1 MKTLSHHD
9 LNMKKHLF
17 VFVLSFALTIGCS
30 AFASCGS
37 SDPIYEELPSYE
49 VVDVNDTTI
58 AKDSSFIDA
67 TKIMQ
72 NATVISSY
80 DYIYA
85 FGISKMVIIGNKA
98 YVNFGA
104 NKNKLD
110 GDVVNN
116 NNEYCC
122 SEVNLHDMSV
132 NTLKPIVASKKY
144 ADGSDTPANSII
156 GYQTY
161 TPTANEQ
168 IATFALMRLNNNNPY
183 YCYAFVNSSEQIYNF
198 TTCKLQY
205 FDTQG
210 HEHYVDYTINNYRQ
224 MLAELGFVNDYTA
237 STSDA
242 YDNINLHYNKDR
254 GMYYAVVA
262 TSTPE
267 SSFPIVLMQS
277 TDLRKWS
284 PYVNIGSAYGA
295 NEISAIL
302 KDGFLNICYR
312 THRNGMRWLIYDI
325 SNKKTLDEGRFD
337 ECRNVLS
344 KPDTFI
350 FGNDIYMA
358 VNVYPSVYGNRLNLN
373 PSTVRQEI
381 NIYKIVNN
389 KPEFFRK
396 VYNPDG
402 INYFSFQEAAN
413 GRIYLAFSE
422 DRRHLYKRL
431 FSNVSFVDATDFFKD
446 SQ

>member
-1 MKTLSHHD
+1 MKTLYHHD

-37 SDPIYEELPSYE
+37 SDPLYEELPSYE

-67 TKIMQ
+67 TRIMQ
-72 NATVISSY
+72 NATLLSSY

-132 NTLKPIVASKKY
+132 NSLKPIVASKKY
-144 ADGSDTPANSII
+144 ADGSDAPANSII

-161 TPTANEQ
+161 TPTANGQ
-168 IATFALMRLNNNNPY
+168 IATFALMRFNNNNPY
-183 YCYAFVNSSEQIYNF
+183 YCYAFVNPSEQIYKF

-224 MLAELGFVNDYTA
+224 MLVDLHFVNDYTA

-242 YDNINLHYNKDR
+242 YDNINLHYNKDN
-254 GMYYAVVA
+254 GKYYAVVA
-262 TSTPE
+262 TSN
-267 SSFPIVLMQS
+267 SKSYLPIVIMQS

-284 PYVNIGSAYGA
+284 PYINIGSTYGA
-295 NEISAIL
+295 NEISAVV
-302 KDGFLNICYR
+302 KDGKINICYR
-312 THRNGMRWLIYDI
+312 TYKNGMRWLIYDI
-325 SNKKTLDEGRFD
+325 TNKRILSEGRFD

-350 FGNDIYMA
+350 FGKDIYMA
-358 VNVYPSVYGNRLNLN
+358 VNVYPSIYGNQLNHD
-373 PSTVRQEI
+373 PYTVRQEI

-402 INYFSFQEAAN
+402 INYFSFQESTN

-422 DRRHLYKRL
+422 DRRHLYRRL
-431 FSNVSFVDATDFFKD
+431 FSNVSLVDATEFFKEK
-446 SQ
+446 Q

>member
-1 MKTLSHHD
+1 MK
-9 LNMKKHLF
+9 NKIA
-17 VFVLSFALTIGCS
+17 VLIILLVATACS
-30 AFASCGS
+30 TAIASCTKDDAINS
-37 SDPIYEELPSYE
+37 TRNDIRNLTEKELATQIMRNAI
-49 VVDVNDTTI
+49 VV
-58 AKDSSFIDA
+58 
-67 TKIMQ
+67 
-72 NATVISSY
+72 SSY
-80 DYIYA
+80 DYVYA
-85 FGISKMVIIGNKA
+85 FGISKMVIIGERA
-98 YVNFGA
+98 YINFGA

-144 ADGSDTPANSII
+144 ADGYDATANSII

-183 YCYAFVNSSEQIYNF
+183 YCYAFVNPSEQIYNF

-277 TDLRKWS
+277 TDLRNWS

-295 NEISAIL
+295 NEISAFL

-312 THRNGMRWLIYDI
+312 THKDGMRWLIYDI
-325 SNKKTLDEGRFD
+325 SNKKTLDEGRFE

-344 KPDTFI
+344 KPDVFTYR
-350 FGNDIYMA
+350 NDVYMA
-358 VNVYPSVYGNRLNLN
+358 VNVYPSIYGTNYKLD
-373 PSTVRQEI
+373 PYTIRQEI
-381 NIYKIVNN
+381 NIYKIVNG

-396 VYNPDG
+396 IYNPDG
-402 INYFSFQEAAN
+402 INYFSFCESPE
-413 GRIYLAFSE
+413 GKLYMAFSE

-431 FSNVSFVDATDFFKD
+431 FSNISFVDVTELFFEK
-446 SQ
+446 